1 MIGYSKISQRM
12 TDLKKNIKKEVSKVH
27 CLKGKGLKAHS
38 EESSVKDSKT
48 LFKIDKTQS
57 HAI

>member
-1 MIGYSKISQRM
+1 M

-27 CLKGKGLKAHS
+27 CLKGKSLKAHS

>member
-27 CLKGKGLKAHS
+27 CLKGKSLKAHS